1 MILVWFGLCFVNV
14 VVVVVDGLVL
24 ALTWV
29 DELNWLG
36 PFTFWLFFLV
46 AMRSIMIV
54 LGTTT
59 GHE

>member
-1 MILVWFGLCFVNV
+1 MILAWIVFCNV
-14 VVVVVDGLVL
+14 IVVVVDGLVL

-29 DELNWLG
+29 DEFNWLG
-36 PFTFWLFFLV
+36 PFTFWLFVLV